1 MFFYFQAFSVKCA
14 VLFCSIIFDEKCV
27 MEIYESIRT
36 GISGKDY
43 DLKYN
48 KM

>member
-1 MFFYFQAFSVKCA
+1 MKCP
-14 VLFCSIIFDEKCV
+14 VLLFCSNTSDEKCV

-48 KM
+48 KMCRIITL

>member
-1 MFFYFQAFSVKCA
+1 MKCA
-14 VLFCSIIFDEKCV
+14 VLLFRSNTSDEKYV
-27 MEIYESIRT
+27 MEIYESIRI